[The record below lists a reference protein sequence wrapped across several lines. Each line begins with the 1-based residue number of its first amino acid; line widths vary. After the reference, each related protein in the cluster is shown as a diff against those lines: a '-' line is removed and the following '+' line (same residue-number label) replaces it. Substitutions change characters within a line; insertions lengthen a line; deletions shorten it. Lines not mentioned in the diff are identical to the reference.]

1 MEKEFDFNSIGKRT
15 PYRTPEG
22 FFERMQAETMKRV
35 AEEKRRKKLYRLKWG
50 VSVAL
55 AAAAMICGFLFL
67 PFTQKDTVEPAYPT
81 EWVAQLSG
89 GMDAMDV
96 YLQGLSDEELE
107 EWVEFS
113 ENDIYYELTT
123 TENLNEDED

>member
-1 MEKEFDFNSIGKRT
+1 MEKDFDFNSIGKRT
-15 PYRTPEG
+15 PFRTPEG

-35 AEEKRRKKLYRLKWG
+35 AEEKRKKKLYRLKWG

-55 AAAAMICGFLFL
+55 AIAAMVCGIVFF
-67 PFTQKDTVEPAYPT
+67 PSVPTEVVYPT
-81 EWVAQLSG
+81 NTNEWVAQMTG
-89 GMDAMDV
+89 DTDAMDL
-96 YLQGLSDEELE
+96 YLRDISDEELE

-123 TENLNEDED
+123 ENLNDDED

>member
-15 PYRTPEG
+15 PFRTPDG
-22 FFERMQAETMKRV
+22 FFERMQAETMRRV
-35 AEEKRRKKLYRLKWG
+35 AEEKRKKRLYRLKWG

-55 AAAAMICGFLFL
+55 AIAAMVCGIVFF
-67 PFTQKDTVEPAYPT
+67 PSVPAEVVYPT
-81 EWVAQLSG
+81 NTNEWVAQMTG
-89 GMDAMDV
+89 DTDAMDL
-96 YLQGLSDEELE
+96 YLRDISDEELE

-123 TENLNEDED
+123 ENLNEDED

>member
-15 PYRTPEG
+15 PFRTPDG

-35 AEEKRRKKLYRLKWG
+35 AEEKRKKKLYRLKWG

-55 AAAAMICGFLFL
+55 AVAAMIGGIVFF
-67 PFTQKDTVEPAYPT
+67 PSAPADVAYPT
-81 EWVAQLSG
+81 NTNEWVAQMTG
-89 GMDAMDV
+89 DADAMDL
-96 YLQGLSDEELE
+96 YLRGISDEELE

-123 TENLNEDED
+123 ENLNEDED

>member
-15 PYRTPEG
+15 PFRTPEG
-22 FFERMQAETMKRV
+22 FFERMQAETMRRV
-35 AEEKRRKKLYRLKWG
+35 AEEKRKKKLYRLKWG

-55 AAAAMICGFLFL
+55 AIAAMVCGIVFF
-67 PFTQKDTVEPAYPT
+67 PSVPTEVVYPT
-81 EWVAQLSG
+81 NTNEWVAQMTG
-89 GMDAMDV
+89 DTDAMDL
-96 YLQGLSDEELE
+96 YLRDISDEELE

-123 TENLNEDED
+123 ENLDYDED

>member
-1 MEKEFDFNSIGKRT
+1 MEKDFDFNSIGKRT
-15 PYRTPEG
+15 PFRTPEG

-35 AEEKRRKKLYRLKWG
+35 AEEKRKKKLYRLKWG

-55 AAAAMICGFLFL
+55 AIAAMVCGIVFF
-67 PFTQKDTVEPAYPT
+67 PSVPTEVVYPT
-81 EWVAQLSG
+81 NTNEWVAQMTG
-89 GMDAMDV
+89 DTDAMDL
-96 YLQGLSDEELE
+96 YLRDISDEELE

-113 ENDIYYELTT
+113 ENDIFYELT

>member
-15 PYRTPEG
+15 PFRTPEG
-22 FFERMQAETMKRV
+22 FFERMQAENMKRV
-35 AEEKRRKKLYRLKWG
+35 AEEKRKKKLYRLKWG

-55 AAAAMICGFLFL
+55 AIAAMVCGIVFF
-67 PFTQKDTVEPAYPT
+67 PSVPTEVVYPT
-81 EWVAQLSG
+81 NTNEWVAQMTG
-89 GMDAMDV
+89 DTDAMDL
-96 YLQGLSDEELE
+96 YLRDISDEELE

-123 TENLNEDED
+123 ENLNEDED